1 MIKVS
6 YCDGWNIGNA
16 PAVHGFGEACTQ
28 GPISS
33 GTASGQMDDH
43 SLLREMLKDVLLGL
57 EGEVLSSNCEHA
69 ESEGDPD
76 KLATAFRLYALWER
90 QERQGTPPCTH
101 GLGPGRKS
109 DPEPHKDGAAGTSI
123 DAGPMCIDEKS
134 GITYFDKDR
143 SCLSCAKC
151 GAWFIVGD
159 CGSRVSLG
167 FKKRGHG
174 LCDTCID
181 LSRKKL
187 KVRRSY
193 WGWWAHMDKIFKN
206 MEEDEDKEAL

>member
-1 MIKVS
+1 M
-6 YCDGWNIGNA
+6 A
-16 PAVHGFGEACTQ
+16 LLEETQ
-28 GPISS
+28 
-33 GTASGQMDDH
+33 
-43 SLLREMLKDVLLGL
+43 E
-57 EGEVLSSNCEHA
+57 E
-69 ESEGDPD
+69 
-76 KLATAFRLYALWER
+76 
-90 QERQGTPPCTH
+90 QERQGTLPCTH

-123 DAGPMCIDEKS
+123 DAGPMYIDEKS

-159 CGSRVSLG
+159 CGSRVSLE